1 MTRLLLRLR
10 VRDENDEHEMLTM
23 PNAKF
28 EVMYIIP
35 TRASMKSVV
44 LKHLRHKIFMTN
56 FQSLPNLLIYY
67 SMKNTNYSKFAFC
80 QKANKWVKKASVI
93 ITILW
98 LGIRSRR

>member
-10 VRDENDEHEMLTM
+10 VRDENDEHEMLTV

-44 LKHLRHKIFMTN
+44 LKHLRHTIFMTN

-67 SMKNTNYSKFAFC
+67 SMKNKLFKIHLLSKGK
-80 QKANKWVKKASVI
+80 Q
-93 ITILW
+93 
-98 LGIRSRR
+98 LGKESFSYYYDTLVRN